1 MGHCPKKV
9 FIKENGVYITLSYE
23 AFCERRLY
31 HAKDC
36 ERLFLP
42 IQGCLLEAD
51 QETYR
56 SFYQERERTRYLE
69 QLEWKA
75 GVLSL
80 EEIDLDREMV
90 RSPFHDPDEE
100 PEELILSR
108 QRTEQLRQAISQL
121 TPAERKLL
129 LGLFYENRSERE
141 LAKEYCVYHNTIHKR
156 KKRILKK
163 LKNFLN
169 W

>member
-9 FIKENGVYITLSYE
+9 FIKENGGYIALSYE

-31 HAKDC
+31 QKDH
-36 ERLFLP
+36 ERFFLP
-42 IQGCLLEAD
+42 IQGCLLETD

-56 SFYQERERTRYLE
+56 SFYQEQERTRYLE
-69 QLEWKA
+69 QLKRKA

-80 EEIDLDREMV
+80 DEIDLDREAV
-90 RSPFHDPDEE
+90 HSPFHAPDEAL
-100 PEELILSR
+100 EELAWSH
-108 QRTEQLRQAISQL
+108 QRIDQLRQAISRL
-121 TPAERKLL
+121 TPTEKKLL
-129 LGLFYENRSERE
+129 LELYDENRSERN
-141 LAKEYCVYHNTIHKR
+141 LAKQYGISHNAIHKR